1 MTTYK
6 NYYGTRVPLLDKSMC
21 QASGGNICLK
31 TCMACYSALM
41 TRSAI
46 AIQNS
51 QPAETMVIG
60 SFNAKTGRFE
70 RV

>member
-1 MTTYK
+1 MTNYK
-6 NYYGTRVPLLDKSMC
+6 EYYGTHVPLLDKSMC
-21 QASGGNICLK
+21 QASGTNICLK

-46 AIQNS
+46 AVQNS
-51 QPAETMVIG
+51 SPAEIMVIG

>member
-1 MTTYK
+1 MTNYK
-6 NYYGTRVPLLDKSMC
+6 NYCGFKVPLLDRSFC
-21 QASGGNICLK
+21 QASGTNICLK

-60 SFNAKTGRFE
+60 SYNAKLGRFE
-70 RV
+70 SV

>member
-1 MTTYK
+1 MTQYK
-6 NYYGTRVPLLDKSMC
+6 NYCGFKVPLLDKSFC
-21 QASGGNICLK
+21 QASGTNICLSK
-31 TCMACYSALM
+31 CVACYSAVM
-41 TRSAI
+41 VRSAV

-51 QPAETMVIG
+51 QPAEKMVIG

>member
-1 MTTYK
+1 MTHYK
-6 NYYGTRVPLLDKSMC
+6 NYCGFKVPLLDKTFC
-21 QASGGNICLK
+21 QASGGNICLSG
-31 TCMACYSALM
+31 CMACYSALM

-46 AIQNS
+46 AVQNS
-51 QPAETMVIG
+51 QPAETLVIG

>member
-6 NYYGTRVPLLDKSMC
+6 NYCGFKVPLLDKNFC
-21 QASGGNICLK
+21 QASGTNICLK

-41 TRSAI
+41 VRSAV

-51 QPAETMVIG
+51 SPAEIMVIG
-60 SFNAKTGRFE
+60 SYDARTGRYE

>member
-1 MTTYK
+1 MTHYK
-6 NYYGTRVPLLDKSMC
+6 NYCGTKVPLLDKSMC

-41 TRSAI
+41 TRSAV

-51 QPAETMVIG
+51 QPESMIIG
-60 SFNAKTGRFE
+60 SYNAKTGRFE
-70 RV
+70 RI

>member
-46 AIQNS
+46 AVQNS
-51 QPAETMVIG
+51 SPAEKLVIG
-60 SFNAKTGRFE
+60 SFDARTGRFSS
-70 RV
+70 V